1 MNTGLY
7 MGRSENEGELEVTGE
22 AELERYL
29 RELEEKLLKPEIRTS
44 SEEISKLLAD
54 EFFEIGS
61 SGVMWY
67 KSDGIAEEGLGIV
80 RMTLSHF
87 ELHLLSEDIAL
98 VTYRIF
104 NEDKKQNTLRSS
116 IWKCRNGEWKMY
128 FHQGTPVHV

>member
-61 SGVMWY
+61 
-67 KSDGIAEEGLGIV
+67 
-80 RMTLSHF
+80 
-87 ELHLLSEDIAL
+87 
-98 VTYRIF
+98 
-104 NEDKKQNTLRSS
+104 NEDKKQHTLRSS
-116 IWKCRNGEWKMY
+116 IWKYRNGAWKMY

>member
-1 MNTGLY
+1 ME
-7 MGRSENEGELEVTGE
+7 RSENEGDSEVTRE
-22 AELERYL
+22 AELEVYL

-54 EFFEIGS
+54 DFFEIGS

-87 ELHLLSEDIAL
+87 ELHQLSEDIAL
-98 VTYRIF
+98 VTYRIY
-104 NEDKKQNTLRSS
+104 NEDKKQHTLRSS
-116 IWKCRNGEWKMY
+116 IWQCRNGEWKMY
-128 FHQGTPVHV
+128 FHQGTPVHD

>member
-1 MNTGLY
+1 MGL
-7 MGRSENEGELEVTGE
+7 SENEGELEVTGE

-44 SEEISKLLAD
+44 SEEVSKLLAD

-104 NEDKKQNTLRSS
+104 NEDKKQHTLRSS
-116 IWKCRNGEWKMY
+116 IWKYRNGEWKMY
-128 FHQGTPVHV
+128 FHQGTPIHV